1 MRPERTPRPATAWRW
16 AVLGALLGL
25 VLTLAVAAP
34 ARWLAA
40 AVAQASGGRLQL
52 LEPAGRVWAGSA
64 RLALAGGADSRD
76 RAALPGRLHWRLA
89 PTLTGLQA
97 RFNLDCCTPQ
107 GLLLRASPRWGG
119 VQLQLADSASHWP
132 AAVLAGLGTP
142 FNTIDPEGEL
152 ELLTQGLAATWLAGR
167 LQLAGS
173 ATLTARALS
182 SRLST
187 LRPMGSYQL
196 VLRGGGG
203 DIGVS
208 LSTLE
213 GGLRLSGRGHWVGT
227 RLRFQGEASAAP
239 GLQGQLANLLNIL
252 GRRQDDRAILSIN

>member
-1 MRPERTPRPATAWRW
+1 MSAPGRATAWRW
-16 AVLGALLGL
+16 AALGAALGL
-25 VLTLAVAAP
+25 ALTLAVAAP
-34 ARWLAA
+34 ARWLTS
-40 AVAQASGGRLQL
+40 AVAQASGGRVQL

-64 RLALAGGADSRD
+64 RLVLAGGADSRD
-76 RAALPGRLHWRLA
+76 RAALPGRLRWRLA
-89 PTLTGLQA
+89 PTLSGLQA
-97 RFNLDCCTPQ
+97 QIDLDCCTPQ

-119 VQLQLADSASHWP
+119 VHVQLADGASHWP

-142 FNTIDPEGEL
+142 FNTIAPEGEL
-152 ELLTQGLAATWLAGR
+152 GLLTQGLAATWLAGR

-196 VLRGGGG
+196 VLRGGS

-213 GGLRLSGRGHWVGT
+213 GGLRLSGSGHWVGT

-252 GRRQDDRAILSIN
+252 GRREGDRAILSFS